1 MDVVEKIE
9 GVAREGETP
18 AMRIDVV
25 RARVVPVN

>member
-9 GVAREGETP
+9 GVPREGEAPTT
-18 AMRIDVV
+18 RIEVT